1 MAPSGNLPPCVYV
14 LVAASLGAE
23 ALWREAEVPSGSQV
37 SWSDTLG
44 SINPPSDRKSGD
56 AWPGA
61 SRLPSL
67 HSRLDWFLPQR
78 PPASHLCV

>member
-1 MAPSGNLPPCVYV
+1 MARSGNLPPCVYV

-37 SWSDTLG
+37 SCSNTLG
-44 SINPPSDRKSGD
+44 SIIPPSDRKSGD

-67 HSRLDWFLPQR
+67 HSCLDWFLPQR